1 MYKELDDNFRSI
13 LPFFFFSSS
22 AFAPA
27 AGIYYKLYYRSAR
40 GLRDG
45 VKLDTFPSIG
55 GSGGSPLGVYSISMA
70 AVTEC
75 RSCGSR

>member
-13 LPFFFFSSS
+13 SFDFSFSLL
-22 AFAPA
+22 
-27 AGIYYKLYYRSAR
+27 AGWYIYYIILYIVEVRR
-40 GLRDG
+40 LRNG

-55 GSGGSPLGVYSISMA
+55 EAASACLLSYTISMA